1 MDKPYRSSGVEVG
14 DIFAKFGSAYR
25 SKYSLPLSQLKA
37 MRAIERCRTKALG
50 GHVDQCDNCGY
61 ERISYNSCR
70 NRHCP
75 KCQFLTKEKW
85 LMKRQQDLLPISYFH
100 VVFTIPDELKPLALV
115 NQRLIYQ
122 ILFQA
127 ASETLMDLANDPRH
141 IGGQIGVIAVL
152 HTWGQ
157 NLMDHLHL
165 HCIVTGGGLAADGQ
179 QWVYPKK
186 MTPNKDFFIHVNI
199 ISDLFKKKFLAYVK
213 QYYQTGQLKFA
224 GKVEYLKDETEFKQ
238 LLNKLYAKKWVTYC
252 KKPFG
257 GVEHVLRY
265 LGRYTHRVAI
275 SNHRIVKVEDGK
287 VTFKWRDYRDNN
299 ETKLMTL
306 DALEF
311 IRRFLLHILPDRF
324 YKIRYYGILSN
335 RNHQTKLALCKKLL
349 EVAINWAEE
358 LKVSVGWEELLLELT
373 GIDVRQ
379 CPQCQQG
386 RMVRKQVMIR
396 CSHAPP

>member
-1 MDKPYRSSGVEVG
+1 MEQPIEVA
-14 DIFAKFGSAYR
+14 DIFRQFGAAYR
-25 SKYSLPLSQLKA
+25 RRRRLPLSQLKA
-37 MRAIERCRTKALG
+37 MSAIERCRTAALG

-100 VVFTIPDELKPLALV
+100 VVFTIPDELNPLALV
-115 NQRLIYQ
+115 NQQVIYQ

-127 ASETLMDLANDPRH
+127 ASETLMDLGNDPRH

-157 NLMDHLHL
+157 NLMDHPHL
-165 HCIVTGGGLAADGQ
+165 HCIVTGGGLTKDGQ
-179 QWVYPKK
+179 QWVYPNK

-199 ISDLFKKKFLAYVK
+199 IADLFKKKLLAYVK
-213 QYYQTGQLKFA
+213 QYYRKGQLKFV
-224 GKVEYLKDETEFKQ
+224 GKVEYLTDEAEFKQ
-238 LLNKLYAKKWVTYC
+238 LLNKLYATKWVTYC

-257 GVEHVLRY
+257 GVEQVLRY
-265 LGRYTHRVAI
+265 LGCYTHRVAI
-275 SNHRIVKVEDGK
+275 SNHRIVKLEDGK
-287 VTFKWRDYRDNN
+287 VTFKWRDYRDSN

-306 DALEF
+306 EALEF

-335 RNHQTKLALCKKLL
+335 RNHQTKLELCKKLL
-349 EVAINWAEE
+349 EAAMNWAEQ
-358 LKVSVGWEELLLELT
+358 LNGSLCWEQLLLELT

-386 RMVRKQVMIR
+386 RMIRKQVMIR
-396 CSHAPP
+396 SGYAPP